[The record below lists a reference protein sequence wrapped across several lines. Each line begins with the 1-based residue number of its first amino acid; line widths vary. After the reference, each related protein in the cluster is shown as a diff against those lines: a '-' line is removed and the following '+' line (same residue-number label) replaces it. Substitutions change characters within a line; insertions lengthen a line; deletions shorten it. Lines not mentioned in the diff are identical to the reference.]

1 MADSDSPADAPKSA
15 GGLSPAEAPNSEGG
29 PSPAEA
35 RKSEGGHPRLARS
48 AGVFGLATI
57 ASRVLGLVRDQVLAF
72 YFGAGDANDA
82 FRVASRIPNLVR
94 DLFAEGA
101 MSAAFVPTFTREL
114 TLHGR
119 ERAWRLASS
128 VINALLTVTGI
139 IVIAGI
145 VFAEPLVR
153 LYAADFAEVPGKLEL
168 TIYLT
173 RISFPFLTMVAVAA
187 ALMGMLNSLGHFFV
201 PALSPAMFNV
211 AVIAM
216 SLSLIP
222 FAPQLGIADI
232 TIVAIA
238 TLVGGLGQLL
248 IQWPPLRREG
258 FRYRAVLDLKDEG
271 LHRVLL
277 LMGPGTIGMA
287 ATQIN
292 VFVNTVLATGQGT
305 GAVSWLDFAF
315 RLMYLPIGLFGVS
328 IATAA
333 APAISRMVA
342 TRDFARIR
350 STLANALGLMM
361 FLNVPATVG
370 LFILARP
377 IVAVIFEHGEFTAAD
392 TMATAAALQYYAIGL
407 VGYSIVRIIS
417 PTFYAL
423 QRSRVPVM
431 ASAGSVVVNVILNLA
446 LVRVMGYRGLALGT
460 SITAIVNA
468 TVQLALLR
476 REIHGL
482 EGSRIAASLA
492 RIMAASAVMG
502 AVTWG
507 SQTTLEHLMPG
518 DSLLLQIVRLLITIS
533 LSLAALAVSAQVL
546 RIREF
551 TEARDL
557 IVGRVRRMAG

>member
-1 MADSDSPADAPKSA
+1 MADSDSRAGAPT
-15 GGLSPAEAPNSEGG
+15 
-29 PSPAEA
+29 
-35 RKSEGGHPRLARS
+35 SEGGHPRLARS

-101 MSAAFVPTFTREL
+101 MSAAFVPTFTKQLAE
-114 TLHGR
+114 HGR
-119 ERAWRLASS
+119 ARAWQLANS
-128 VINALLTVTGI
+128 VINALVLVTGVL
-139 IVIAGI
+139 VIGGI

-153 LYAADFAEVPGKLEL
+153 LFAADFADIPGKLEL

-173 RISFPFLTMVAVAA
+173 RIVFPFLMLVAVAA

-211 AVIAM
+211 AIIVMALGLVPIAP
-216 SLSLIP
+216 SLGVQP
-222 FAPQLGIADI
+222 M
-232 TIVAIA
+232 TIVAVA
-238 TLVGGLGQLL
+238 TLVGGLGQLA
-248 IQWPPLRREG
+248 IQWPPLKREG
-258 FRYRAVLDLKDEG
+258 FRYRPVLDLKDEG

-315 RLMYLPIGLFGVS
+315 RLMYLPIGLFGIS

-333 APAISRMVA
+333 TPVISRMVA
-342 TRDFARIR
+342 EQDFARIR
-350 STLANALGLMM
+350 STLANALGLML

-370 LFILARP
+370 LIVLARP

-392 TMATAAALQYYAIGL
+392 TLATAAALQLYAVGL
-407 VGYSIVRIIS
+407 VGYSVVRIVS

-431 ASAGSVVVNVILNLA
+431 VSAGSVLVNVALNLA

-468 TVQLALLR
+468 TVQLWLLR
-476 REIHGL
+476 REINGL
-482 EGSRIAASLA
+482 DEARMAASLV
-492 RIMAASAVMG
+492 RVLVAAAVMG
-502 AVTWG
+502 AIAATVQAG
-507 SQTTLEHLMPG
+507 LERVLPG
-518 DSLLLQIVRLLITIS
+518 DALAPQALRLLITIMVS
-533 LSLAALAVSAQVL
+533 MGTLVAAAQVL
-546 RIREF
+546 RIREYG
-551 TEARDL
+551 EARDL
-557 IVGRVRRMAG
+557 VIGRLRRIAG

>member
-1 MADSDSPADAPKSA
+1 MAESDSPAETA
-15 GGLSPAEAPNSEGG
+15 GKAA
-29 PSPAEA
+29 
-35 RKSEGGHPRLARS
+35 GHPRLARS
-48 AGVFGLATI
+48 AGVFGLATV

-114 TLHGR
+114 TLNGR
-119 ERAWRLASS
+119 ERAWRLANS
-128 VINALLTVTGI
+128 VINALLLVTGV

-145 VFAEPLVR
+145 AFAEPLVR
-153 LYAADFAEVPGKLEL
+153 LFAADFAEVPGKLEL

-173 RISFPFLTMVAVAA
+173 RVVFPFLTLVAVAA
-187 ALMGMLNSLGHFFV
+187 ALMGMLNSLGHFFI

-211 AVIAM
+211 AIVVL
-216 SLSLIP
+216 SLALIP
-222 FAPQLGIADI
+222 FAPSLGLQPI
-232 TIVAIA
+232 TIVALA
-238 TLVGGLGQLL
+238 TLVGGVGQLAV
-248 IQWPPLRREG
+248 QWPPLKREG
-258 FRYRAVLDLKDEG
+258 FRYRAVLDFKDQG

-292 VFVNTVLATGQGT
+292 VFVNTVLATSQGT

-333 APAISRMVA
+333 APAVSRLVA
-342 TRDFARIR
+342 DQDFPRIR
-350 STLANALGLMM
+350 STIANALGLMM
-361 FLNVPATVG
+361 FLNVPATLG
-370 LFILARP
+370 LIILARP

-392 TMATAAALQYYAIGL
+392 TEATAAALQFYAIGL

-423 QRSRVPVM
+423 QRSRVPVTVSA
-431 ASAGSVVVNVILNLA
+431 ASVLVNVGLNLA
-446 LVRVMGYRGLALGT
+446 LVQVMGYRGLALGT

-468 TVQLALLR
+468 SAQLLLLR
-476 REIHGL
+476 REINGI
-482 EGSRIAASLA
+482 GGARIAASLA
-492 RIMAASAVMG
+492 RVLIASAAMS
-502 AVTWG
+502 AATWG
-507 SQTTLEHLMPG
+507 AYRGFEYLVPG
-518 DSLLLQIVRLLITIS
+518 DALFAQILR
-533 LSLAALAVSAQVL
+533 LAATIGIALLTLVATAQLL
-546 RIREF
+546 RIPEF
-551 TEARDL
+551 AEARDL
-557 IVGRVRRMAG
+557 IIGRLRRMAG

>member
-1 MADSDSPADAPKSA
+1 MSDSDP
-15 GGLSPAEAPNSEGG
+15 
-29 PSPAEA
+29 
-35 RKSEGGHPRLARS
+35 KSEGGHPRLARS

-101 MSAAFVPTFTREL
+101 MSAAFVPTFTRQL

-119 ERAWRLASS
+119 DRAWQLASS
-128 VINALLTVTGI
+128 VINALLLVTGA
-139 IVIAGI
+139 IVIVGI
-145 VFAEPLVR
+145 VFADPLVR
-153 LYAADFAEVPGKLEL
+153 LFAADFAEVPGKLEL

-173 RISFPFLTMVAVAA
+173 RIAFPFLTLVAVAA

-211 AVIAM
+211 AIIVM
-216 SLSLIP
+216 SLGLIP
-222 FAPQLGIADI
+222 IAPTLGVQPIA
-232 TIVAIA
+232 IVAVA
-238 TLVGGLGQLL
+238 TLVGGLGQLA

-258 FRYRAVLDLKDEG
+258 FRYRPVLDFKDEG
-271 LHRVLL
+271 LRRVLL

-292 VFVNTVLATGQGT
+292 VFVNTVLATGEGT

-333 APAISRMVA
+333 TPAISRMVA
-342 TRDFARIR
+342 EQDFARIR

-370 LFILARP
+370 LIILAP
-377 IVAVIFEHGEFTAAD
+377 EIVAVILEHGEFTAAD
-392 TMATAAALQYYAIGL
+392 TLATAAALQLYAIGL
-407 VGYSIVRIIS
+407 VGYSVVRIIS

-431 ASAGSVVVNVILNLA
+431 VSAGSVVVNVALNLA

-460 SITAIVNA
+460 SITAILNA
-468 TVQLALLR
+468 AVQLLLLR
-476 REIHGL
+476 RELSGL
-482 EGSRIAASLA
+482 DGGRIAASLM
-492 RIMAASAVMG
+492 RVLIAAAVMG
-502 AVTWG
+502 IATVVA
-507 SQTTLEHLMPG
+507 SATLGQLLPG
-518 DSLLLQIVRLLITIS
+518 NSFAMQALRLLITITVS
-533 LSLAALAVSAQVL
+533 IGALVAAAQLL
-546 RIREF
+546 RIREYG
-551 TEARDL
+551 EARDL
-557 IVGRVRRMAG
+557 VMGRLRRMAG

>member
-1 MADSDSPADAPKSA
+1 MADSE
-15 GGLSPAEAPNSEGG
+15 SPAEAP
-29 PSPAEA
+29 
-35 RKSEGGHPRLARS
+35 RSEGGHPRLARS

-57 ASRVLGLVRDQVLAF
+57 ASRILGVVRDQVVAF

-101 MSAAFVPTFTREL
+101 MSAAFVPTFTRQL

-119 ERAWRLASS
+119 ERAWHLASS
-128 VINALLTVTGI
+128 VINALLLVTGV
-139 IVIAGI
+139 IVIVGI
-145 VFAEPLVR
+145 IFAEPLVR
-153 LYAADFAEVPGKLEL
+153 LFASDFADIPGKLEL

-173 RISFPFLTMVAVAA
+173 RIIFPFLTLVAVAA

-201 PALSPAMFNV
+201 PALSPAMYNV
-211 AVIAM
+211 AIVVM
-216 SLSLIP
+216 SLGLIP
-222 FAPQLGIADI
+222 FAPSLGVEPI
-232 TIVAIA
+232 TIVAVA
-238 TLVGGLGQLL
+238 TLVGGIGQVA

-258 FRYRAVLDLKDEG
+258 FRYRPVLDFRDEG

-277 LMGPGTIGMA
+277 LMGPGTLGMA

-292 VFVNTVLATGQGT
+292 VFVNTVLATREGT

-342 TRDFARIR
+342 EQDFARIR
-350 STLANALGLMM
+350 STLANALGLML

-370 LFILARP
+370 LLILAEP
-377 IVAVIFEHGEFTAAD
+377 IVAVIFQHGEFTAAD
-392 TMATAAALQYYAIGL
+392 TVATARALQLYAIGL

-423 QRSRVPVM
+423 QRSRIPVM
-431 ASAGSVVVNVILNLA
+431 VSAASVAVNIGLNVT
-446 LVRVMGYRGLALGT
+446 LVRVMGYRGLALGV
-460 SITAIVNA
+460 SITALINA
-468 TVQLALLR
+468 TVQLYLLR

-482 EGSRIAASLA
+482 EGA
-492 RIMAASAVMG
+492 RIVFSTIRVVAAAAIMG
-502 AVTWG
+502 IVTWATHIGLLHAVPGG
-507 SQTTLEHLMPG
+507 SFV
-518 DSLLLQIVRLLITIS
+518 LQASRLFVTIMV
-533 LSLAALAVSAQVL
+533 SLAALVAAAQLL
-546 RIREF
+546 RIPEF
-551 TEARDL
+551 GEARDL
-557 IVGRVRRMAG
+557 IIGRLKRMAG

>member
-1 MADSDSPADAPKSA
+1 MADPDSRAGAPTS
-15 GGLSPAEAPNSEGG
+15 G
-29 PSPAEA
+29 
-35 RKSEGGHPRLARS
+35 GGHPRLARS

-101 MSAAFVPTFTREL
+101 MSAAFVPTFTKQLAE
-114 TLHGR
+114 HGR
-119 ERAWRLASS
+119 PRAWQFASS
-128 VINALLTVTGI
+128 VINALVLVTGVL
-139 IVIAGI
+139 VIGGI

-153 LYAADFAEVPGKLEL
+153 LFAADFAEIPGKLEL

-173 RISFPFLTMVAVAA
+173 RIVFPFLMLVAVAA

-211 AVIAM
+211 VIIVMA
-216 SLSLIP
+216 LGLIP
-222 FAPQLGIADI
+222 LAPSLGLQPI

-238 TLVGGLGQLL
+238 TLVGGVGQLA
-248 IQWPPLRREG
+248 IQWPPLKREG
-258 FRYRAVLDLKDEG
+258 FRYRLVLNLRDEG
-271 LHRVLL
+271 LHRVML

-333 APAISRMVA
+333 TPAISRMVA
-342 TRDFARIR
+342 EQDFARIR
-350 STLANALGLMM
+350 STLADALGLML

-370 LFILARP
+370 LIVLARP

-392 TMATAAALQYYAIGL
+392 TLATAAALQLYAVGL
-407 VGYSIVRIIS
+407 VGYSVVRIVS

-431 ASAGSVVVNVILNLA
+431 VSAGSVLVNVALNLA

-468 TVQLALLR
+468 TVQLWLLR
-476 REIHGL
+476 REISGL
-482 EGSRIAASLA
+482 DETRMMASLA
-492 RIMAASAVMG
+492 RVLIAAAVMG
-502 AVTWG
+502 AIAVTAQAG
-507 SQTTLEHLMPG
+507 LERVMPG
-518 DSLLLQIVRLLITIS
+518 DSLALQALRLLITITVS
-533 LSLAALAVSAQVL
+533 MGTLVAAAQVL
-546 RIREF
+546 RIREYG
-551 TEARDL
+551 EARDL
-557 IVGRVRRMAG
+557 VIGRLRRMAG

>member
-1 MADSDSPADAPKSA
+1 MPDSS
-15 GGLSPAEAPNSEGG
+15 
-29 PSPAEA
+29 
-35 RKSEGGHPRLARS
+35 PRLARS
-48 AGVFGLATI
+48 AGLFGLATI
-57 ASRVLGLVRDQVLAF
+57 TSRILGLVRDQVVAF

-101 MSAAFVPTFTREL
+101 MSAAFVPTFTQQL
-114 TLHGR
+114 TVHGR

-128 VINALLTVTGI
+128 VINGLLLVTGV
-139 IVIAGI
+139 IVVGGI

-153 LYAADFAEVPGKLEL
+153 LFAADYADVPGKLEL

-173 RISFPFLTMVAVAA
+173 RISFPFLSMVAVAA
-187 ALMGMLNSLGHFFV
+187 ALMGMLNSLGHFFI

-211 AVIAM
+211 AIIVM
-216 SLSLIP
+216 SLALIP
-222 FAPQLGIADI
+222 IAPSLGVAPI

-238 TLVGGLGQLL
+238 TLVGGLGQVL
-248 IQWPPLRREG
+248 IQWPPLVREG
-258 FRYRAVLDLKDEG
+258 FRYRPVLDLRDEG

-292 VFVNTVLATGQGT
+292 VFVNTVLATGEGT

-333 APAISRMVA
+333 TPAISRMVA
-342 TRDFARIR
+342 EQDVARIR
-350 STLANALGLMM
+350 STLAGALGLML
-361 FLNVPATVG
+361 FLNVPATIG
-370 LFILARP
+370 LMLLAQP

-392 TMATAAALQYYAIGL
+392 TAATAAALQLYAIGL

-431 ASAGSVVVNVILNLA
+431 VSAGSVLFNVALNLA

-460 SITAIVNA
+460 SITAVLNA
-468 TVQLALLR
+468 TVQLVLLR
-476 REIHGL
+476 REIGGL
-482 EGSRIAASLA
+482 EGARIAASLT
-492 RIMAASAVMG
+492 RVVVASAAMG
-502 AVTWG
+502 AATVGGYAALVTI
-507 SQTTLEHLMPG
+507 MPG
-518 DSLLLQIVRLLITIS
+518 ETLATQIVRLSIAIAIS
-533 LSLAALAVSAQVL
+533 LAVLIGAAQLL
-546 RIREF
+546 RIPEYAD
-551 TEARDL
+551 ARDL
-557 IVGRVRRMAG
+557 VLGKLRRMAR

>member
-1 MADSDSPADAPKSA
+1 MPDS
-15 GGLSPAEAPNSEGG
+15 
-29 PSPAEA
+29 
-35 RKSEGGHPRLARS
+35 HPRLARS

-82 FRVASRIPNLVR
+82 FRIANRIPNLVR

-101 MSAAFVPTFTREL
+101 MSAAFVPTFTRQL
-114 TLHGR
+114 ALHGR
-119 ERAWRLASS
+119 ERAWQLASS
-128 VINALLTVTGI
+128 VINALLLVTVV

-145 VFAEPLVR
+145 IFADPLVR
-153 LYAADFAEVPGKLEL
+153 LYASDFAEVPGKLEL

-173 RISFPFLTMVAVAA
+173 RIVLPFLTLVAVAA

-211 AVIAM
+211 VVIVM
-216 SLSLIP
+216 SLGLIP
-222 FAPQLGIADI
+222 IAPSLGVQPI

-238 TLVGGLGQLL
+238 TLVGGLGQLV

-258 FRYRAVLDLKDEG
+258 FRYRLVLDFKDEG

-292 VFVNTVLATGQGT
+292 VLVNSVLATGEGT

-333 APAISRMVA
+333 TPAISRMVA
-342 TRDFARIR
+342 EKDFARIR
-350 STLANALGLMM
+350 STLTNALGLMM
-361 FLNVPATVG
+361 FLNIPATVG
-370 LFILARP
+370 LIVLAP
-377 IVAVIFEHGEFTAAD
+377 QIVAVIFEHGEFTRAD
-392 TMATAAALQYYAIGL
+392 TLATAAALQLYAIGL

-423 QRSRVPVM
+423 QRSRVPVIV
-431 ASAGSVVVNVILNLA
+431 SAGSVLVNVALNLA

-460 SITAIVNA
+460 SITAIINA
-468 TVQLALLR
+468 AVQLLLLR
-476 REIHGL
+476 RELSGL
-482 EGSRIAASLA
+482 EGPRIAASLL
-492 RIMAASAVMG
+492 RVLLASAVMG
-502 AVTWG
+502 AVTVTA
-507 SQTTLEHLMPG
+507 SMVLAQVLPG
-518 DSLLLQIVRLLITIS
+518 DSFAAQAVRLVAIIAVS
-533 LSLAALAVSAQVL
+533 MAALVGAAQL
-546 RIREF
+546 LHIREYA
-551 TEARDL
+551 EARDL
-557 IVGRVRRMAG
+557 VIGRLRRMTR

>member
-1 MADSDSPADAPKSA
+1 MAESDRPAQAR
-15 GGLSPAEAPNSEGG
+15 ESEGG
-29 PSPAEA
+29 P
-35 RKSEGGHPRLARS
+35 PRLARS
-48 AGVFGLATI
+48 AGLFGLATI
-57 ASRVLGLVRDQVLAF
+57 ASRILGLIRDQVLAF

-82 FRVASRIPNLVR
+82 YRVASRIPNLVR

-114 TLHGR
+114 ALHGR

-128 VINALLTVTGI
+128 VINALLLVTGA
-139 IVIAGI
+139 IVVAGV

-153 LYAADFAEVPGKLEL
+153 LYAADFADVPGKLEL

-173 RISFPFLTMVAVAA
+173 RIVFPFLTLVAVAA

-211 AVIAM
+211 AIVVM
-216 SLSLIP
+216 SLALIP
-222 FAPQLGIADI
+222 IAPAIGLQPI

-238 TLVGGLGQLL
+238 TLVGGLGQLA
-248 IQWPPLRREG
+248 IQWPPLTREG
-258 FRYRAVLDLKDEG
+258 FRYRAILDLKDEG

-292 VFVNTVLATGQGT
+292 VFVNTVLATGEGT

-333 APAISRMVA
+333 TPAISRMVA
-342 TRDFARIR
+342 DQDFARIR

-370 LFILARP
+370 LIVLAHP
-377 IVAVIFEHGEFTAAD
+377 IVAVIFERGEFTAAD
-392 TMATAAALQYYAIGL
+392 TAATAAALQFYAIGL

-431 ASAGSVVVNVILNLA
+431 VSAGSVVVNVALNLA

-460 SITAIVNA
+460 SITAVVNA
-468 TVQLALLR
+468 TVQLLLLR
-476 REIHGL
+476 REINGL
-482 EGSRIAASLA
+482 EGGRIAASLG
-492 RIMAASAVMG
+492 RVIVASAVMG
-502 AVTWG
+502 AATWG
-507 SQTTLEHLMPG
+507 ADLALRDLIPG
-518 DSLLLQIVRLLITIS
+518 A
-533 LSLAALAVSAQVL
+533 SLAAQIFRLAATIGVALVTLAAIAQL
-546 RIREF
+546 IRIREF
-551 TEARDL
+551 AEARDL
-557 IVGRVRRMAG
+557 IVGRLRRMAG